1 MQDLESI
8 RCRVGGQV
16 DVEVDTPPA
25 TDLNQAMT
33 EVREHYET
41 MITKNRKELES
52 WYQSKVRPL

>member
-1 MQDLESI
+1 M
-8 RCRVGGQV
+8 GGQV